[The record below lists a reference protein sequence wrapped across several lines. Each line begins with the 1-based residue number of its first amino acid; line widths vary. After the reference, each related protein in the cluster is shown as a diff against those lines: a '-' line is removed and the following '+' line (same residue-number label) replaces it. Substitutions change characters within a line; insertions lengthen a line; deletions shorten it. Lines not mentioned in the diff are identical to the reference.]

1 MENFKDLLSPLVK
14 WFWLILISAG
24 IAAAASYYYTLPLP
38 PIFLSKVTL
47 AVGSSIYSLNPDRGE
62 LELAYR
68 LAESYAAVAA
78 RETVQNATM
87 EALGLPELPEYE
99 AASVADSPFI
109 EILVTDISPMRAQAV
124 ANELARQLIKES
136 PTNLETSD
144 QDRLKFIEEQL
155 DVFQQD
161 IITTQ
166 EEIAQKQI
174 ELTSL
179 ESAVKIADVRAE
191 IEALTTKLTILQT
204 NYINLFSNTQQGAT
218 NTLSVIESAN
228 LPTEPIGPNKILI
241 IGLAAI
247 AGLIL
252 GVGVAYWIEFL
263 DDTVRDEEEII
274 RLLQT
279 PVLGYIDEMPRKNLS
294 THVADKPR
302 SPYSESFRTLRS
314 NIIFRGVDRPVKS
327 ILVSGA
333 GVSDGKST
341 VVSNLAIVMSQ
352 AAKKVVVV
360 DADFRRP
367 ILHDYFNV
375 PNGKGLT
382 QVIMGEVELEEALMP
397 WRDGMLTVLPSG
409 LTPPNPTE
417 LLGSMRMNRIISKLN
432 KMFDLVIINSAP
444 FMVVDTMLLAAQ
456 VDGVL
461 LVIWPGKT
469 RKEPVKDMHEKLER
483 VGARVLGVALNGVS
497 RGSGYPGYYIKYEPD
512 SVLGKKNQS
521 FINSLFKKRKKQPEI
536 LEEEYEMASINK
548 IDEDFIDLGTEE
560 SEETEK
566 TAKS

>member
-14 WFWLILISAG
+14 WFWLVLISAG

-68 LAESYAAVAA
+68 LAESYAAIAT
-78 RETVQNATM
+78 RETVQNAAM
-87 EALGLPELPEYE
+87 ETLGLAELPEYE
-99 AASVADSPFI
+99 AAPVTDSPFI

-124 ANELARQLIKES
+124 ANELARQLIEQS

-144 QDRLKFIEEQL
+144 QDRLAFIDEQL

-174 ELTSL
+174 ELTGL

-191 IEALTTKLTILQT
+191 IEALTTKLAILQT
-204 NYINLFSNTQQGAT
+204 NYINLLSNTQQGAT
-218 NTLSVIESAN
+218 NTLSIIESAN

-241 IGLAAI
+241 IVLAAI
-247 AGLIL
+247 AGLVL

-263 DDTVRDEEEII
+263 DDTVRDEEDII
-274 RLLQT
+274 RLLEA
-279 PVLGYIDEMPRKNLS
+279 PILGYIDEMPRRNLP

-367 ILHDYFNV
+367 VLHNFLDV
-375 PNGKGLT
+375 PNGVGLT
-382 QVIMGEVELEEALMP
+382 QVIMGEAELEDALIP

-417 LLGSMRMNRIISKLN
+417 LLGSMRMNRIISRLN

-469 RKEPVKDMHEKLER
+469 RKDPVKDMHEKLER

-512 SVLGKKNQS
+512 TPRGKGKKSFLGKLFNKPKNQS
-521 FINSLFKKRKKQPEI
+521 EYS
-536 LEEEYEMASINK
+536 EEEQEIPDINK
-548 IDEDFIDLGTEE
+548 IDEDFIDLGTEDTE
-560 SEETEK
+560 GIEE
-566 TAKS
+566 